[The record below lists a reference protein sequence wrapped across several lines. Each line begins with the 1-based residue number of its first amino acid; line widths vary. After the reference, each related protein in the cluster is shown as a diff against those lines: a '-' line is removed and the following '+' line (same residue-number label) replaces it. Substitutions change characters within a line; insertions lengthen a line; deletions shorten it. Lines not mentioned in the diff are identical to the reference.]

1 MNNDAEIQVM
11 KKPFCTKPFTMVEI
25 REDGNIYPCCVGW
38 TEYPFGNFN
47 TDSFDQIWNGER
59 AKEFRRA
66 ILDGSYKYC
75 KLDKCFVYAN
85 RVSFTEE
92 HISLNF
98 HEAMSPPI
106 TVDFC
111 HDEHCNVRCVMCRDL
126 KKHNS
131 AQKIEDLNEKIGSIF
146 LPMVSNAKYVTIN
159 GQGEALASRH
169 SRLLIKSIADKYQN
183 VKFNIRTNGLL
194 VDEKTLADL
203 NILDKISS
211 VIISLHASTKK
222 TYDRIVLDSDFSKI
236 IKNIEWLHKL
246 KKDGKINLISL
257 VAVISWLNYK
267 EIISFAKLAKRY
279 DAEVFFLEYC
289 RFDTK
294 MKFQYDKMAVFK
306 KEHPE
311 YNKLVRILHNKFF
324 ETNNATFSPVF
335 QNLKPI
341 STCEWLKYRFIKIME
356 KIKKLIKRIVRKIF
370 SKIGFEIRRLPK
382 VSPKENILEKI
393 NFTHPYYRDYL
404 EDIQNRYNFEGKTV
418 YEIGADKNLECAL
431 AVIKLGAKCV
441 YAANPEII
449 PEKSPH
455 GKIKIIKD
463 LGENSKFEDGKF
475 DIIYGLALLEHVLN
489 PAELANEISRL
500 LKPGA
505 NAYLAGWPMWT
516 SQDGNHFWR
525 DTATA
530 SYRHGA
536 GYFDK
541 WYHLTYP
548 AFGEF
553 KEYMLDRNMH
563 QDDIQIAYSDVFE
576 HPHLSRLSATE
587 IIDIFKSKPELEVSV
602 FRYITDDEP
611 NYNFEKAKEK
621 YSEEDLM
628 TRGITLY
635 ITKKQ

>member
-1 MNNDAEIQVM
+1 M
-11 KKPFCTKPFTMVEI
+11 
-25 REDGNIYPCCVGW
+25 
-38 TEYPFGNFN
+38 
-47 TDSFDQIWNGER
+47 
-59 AKEFRRA
+59 
-66 ILDGSYKYC
+66 DGSYKYC
-75 KLDKCFVYAN
+75 NTNKCYVYAN
-85 RVSFTEE
+85 NLALLTETE
-92 HISLNF
+92 IKEKFAENM
-98 HEAMSPPI
+98 APPKI
-106 TVDFC
+106 IDFG
-111 HDEHCNVRCVMCRDL
+111 HDRQCNVHCVMCRDC
-126 KKHNS
+126 KIVNS
-131 AQKIEDLNEKIGSIF
+131 AQETKKLDDKIETVF
-146 LPMVSNAKYVTIN
+146 LPMVQNADYVFIN
-159 GQGEALASRH
+159 GAGEALASRH
-169 SRLLIKSIADKYQN
+169 CRNLIQKITDEYPR
-183 VKFNIRTNGLL
+183 VKFRIRSNGILCDQKNFEQL
-194 VDEKTLADL
+194 GIMDKVDDVL
-203 NILDKISS
+203 
-211 VIISLHASTKK
+211 ISLHATTKK
-222 TYDRIVLDSDFSKI
+222 TYNKIVLESDFDRIMKNLHWLSKMKRENI
-236 IKNIEWLHKL
+236 INKL
-246 KKDGKINLISL
+246 TL
-257 VAVISWLNYK
+257 VSVVSKLNYK
-267 EIISFAKLAKRY
+267 EIVEFTKFAKIFSAT
-279 DAEVFFLEYC
+279 ACFLEYLPIGTQI
-289 RFDTK
+289 DK
-294 MKFQYDKMAVFK
+294 NYHKMAIFN
-306 KEHPE
+306 KEHRE
-311 YNKLVRILHNKFF
+311 YNKLAKLLRNEIF
-324 ETNNATFSPVF
+324 ETEKVNFSPVF

-341 STCEWLKYRFIKIME
+341 STREWLKYRYKEFLHLKIME
-356 KIKKLIKRIVRKIF
+356 TIIKWLKRIARKIF
-370 SKIGFEIRRLPK
+370 YLFGFEIRRIPK

-393 NFTHPYYRDYL
+393 NFTYPYYRDYL

-455 GKIKIIKD
+455 EKITIIKD